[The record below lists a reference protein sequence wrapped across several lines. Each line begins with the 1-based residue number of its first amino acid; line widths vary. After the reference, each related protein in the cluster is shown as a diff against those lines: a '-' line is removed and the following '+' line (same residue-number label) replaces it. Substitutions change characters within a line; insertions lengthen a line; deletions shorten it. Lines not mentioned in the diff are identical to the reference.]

1 MSKLIDGQ
9 LFCAMVIEGALSIE
23 EKKEQANELNV
34 FPVPDGDTGTNMSL
48 TMASARAEM
57 TKLQAQAPTLAKASE
72 ATASALLRGA
82 RGNSGVILSLLFR
95 GMSKHLKK
103 CETAKGAD
111 IALAL
116 NEGVQ
121 AAYKAV
127 MKPAEG
133 TILTVSRVAA
143 QHVLELCQSNPE
155 AECGEVLRAAIDRGN
170 EALAETTHQN
180 PVLEKAGVVDAG
192 GFGFLA
198 VLSGMYDAYNGIH
211 RERDFK
217 PAEPAA
223 PTGATFSEI
232 KDEDIT
238 FTYCTE
244 FIAERRDKS
253 RNVQRLRSFLDSIG
267 DSLVVVEDDDIIKV
281 HVHTDQPNEA
291 LAAGLKFGQLLTVKI
306 ENMRQQHSAKI
317 VEEAAGLES
326 SARKIAEP
334 EKKYGFVSVAAGS
347 GLVSVFRDLGVDEVV
362 QGGQTMNPSTDDI
375 LHAIDAVPAEIVF
388 VLPNNKNIIMAA
400 EQAVP
405 LCETKTVV
413 IIPTKNI
420 PQGISAMLS
429 FDEGSELDENREAM
443 LDAAANVRSGQVT
456 YAARNSDFDG
466 KKIKEGEYLSLLES
480 KLCANGKK
488 LDDVVK
494 KMVREMMRKQSVSF
508 VNIIYG
514 EDMTEEDAQRMEK
527 IVLKEAPE
535 AEVTIING
543 GQPVYYFIISAEG

>member
-23 EKKEQANELNV
+23 EKKEEANELNV

-48 TMASARAEM
+48 TMASAKNELSRL
-57 TKLQAQAPTLAKASE
+57 TDVDLPTASAK
-72 ATASALLRGA
+72 TASALLRGA

-95 GMSKHLKK
+95 GMSKQLKK
-103 CETAKGAD
+103 CKQANGQD
-111 IALAL
+111 LALAL
-116 NEGVQ
+116 QEGVQ

-143 QHVLELCQSNPE
+143 QHVVEMCQSNPE
-155 AECGEVLRAAIDRGN
+155 IGCAEVLREALRVGH

-192 GFGFLA
+192 GFGFLT
-198 VLSGMYDAYNGIH
+198 VLEGMNDAYNGIH
-211 RERDFK
+211 KERVI
-217 PAEPAA
+217 AEPAA
-223 PTGATFSEI
+223 EQKSGATFSDI

-244 FIAERRDKS
+244 FIAERKDKA
-253 RNVQRLRSFLDSIG
+253 RNVQRLRSFLNSIG
-267 DSLVVVEDDDIIKV
+267 DSLVVVEDDDIVKV

-291 LAAGLKFGQLLTVKI
+291 LEAGLKFGQLLTVKI

-317 VEEAAGLES
+317 VEEASGLES
-326 SARKIAEP
+326 KARQIAEP
-334 EKKYGFVSVAAGS
+334 EKKYGFVSVAAGD
-347 GLVSVFRDLGVDEVV
+347 GLVNVFHDLGVDQMV

-405 LCETKTVV
+405 LCEKKTVV

-420 PQGISAMLS
+420 PQGISALLS
-429 FDEGSELDENREAM
+429 FDEGVEMDENREAM
-443 LDAAANVRSGQVT
+443 LDAAANVRSGQIT

-466 KKIKEGEYLSLLES
+466 KKIKEGEYLALVES
-480 KLCANGKK
+480 KLCANSRK
-488 LDDVVK
+488 LDDAVK
-494 KMVREMMRKQSVSF
+494 KMLREMCKKDTAF

-514 EDMTEEDAQRMEK
+514 ADMTEEDAARVEK
-527 IVLKEAPE
+527 MVHRDSPE

-543 GQPVYYFIISAEG
+543 GQPVYYFIVSAEG

>member
-23 EKKEQANELNV
+23 EKKEEANELNV

-48 TMASARAEM
+48 TMASAKNELSRL
-57 TKLQAQAPTLAKASE
+57 TDVDLPTASAK
-72 ATASALLRGA
+72 TASALLRGA

-95 GMSKHLKK
+95 GMSKQLKK
-103 CETAKGAD
+103 CKQANGQD
-111 IALAL
+111 LALAL
-116 NEGVQ
+116 QEGVQ

-143 QHVLELCQSNPE
+143 QHVVEMCQSNPE
-155 AECGEVLRAAIDRGN
+155 IGCEEVLR
-170 EALAETTHQN
+170 EALRVGHEALTETTHQN

-192 GFGFLA
+192 GFGFLT
-198 VLSGMYDAYNGIH
+198 VLEGMNDAYLGIH
-211 RERDFK
+211 KERAI
-217 PAEPAA
+217 AEPAA
-223 PTGATFSEI
+223 EQKSGATFADI

-244 FIAERRDKS
+244 FIAERRDKA
-253 RNVQRLRSFLDSIG
+253 RNVQRLRSFLNSIG

-281 HVHTDQPNEA
+281 HVHTDQPNEV
-291 LAAGLKFGQLLTVKI
+291 LEAGLKFGQLLTIKI

-317 VEEAAGLES
+317 VEEASGLES
-326 SARKIAEP
+326 KARQIAEP
-334 EKKYGFVSVAAGS
+334 EKKYGFVSVAAGD
-347 GLVSVFRDLGVDEVV
+347 GLVNVFHDLGVDQMV

-405 LCETKTVV
+405 LCESKTVV

-429 FDEGSELDENREAM
+429 FDESMEMDENREAM

-480 KLCANGKK
+480 KLCANSRK
-488 LDDVVK
+488 LDDAVK
-494 KMVREMMRKQSVSF
+494 KMVRELCKKECSF

-514 EDMTEEDAQRMEK
+514 EDMTENDAARIEK
-527 IVLKEAPE
+527 MVSKEAPD

>member
-23 EKKEQANELNV
+23 EKKEEANELNV

-48 TMASARAEM
+48 TMASAKNELSRL
-57 TKLQAQAPTLAKASE
+57 TDVDLPTASAK
-72 ATASALLRGA
+72 TASALLRGA

-95 GMSKHLKK
+95 GMSKQLKK
-103 CETAKGAD
+103 CKQANGQD
-111 IALAL
+111 LALAL
-116 NEGVQ
+116 QEGVQ

-133 TILTVSRVAA
+133 TILTVSRIAA
-143 QHVLELCQSNPE
+143 QHVVEMCQSNPE
-155 AECGEVLRAAIDRGN
+155 IGCAEVLREALRVGH

-192 GFGFLA
+192 GFGFLT
-198 VLSGMYDAYNGIH
+198 VLEGMNDAYNGIH
-211 RERDFK
+211 KERVIAD
-217 PAEPAA
+217 PAA
-223 PTGATFSEI
+223 EQKSGATFSDI

-244 FIAERRDKS
+244 FIAERKDKA
-253 RNVQRLRSFLDSIG
+253 RNVQRLRSFLNSIG
-267 DSLVVVEDDDIIKV
+267 DSLVVVEDDDIVKV

-291 LAAGLKFGQLLTVKI
+291 LEAGLKFGQLLTVKI

-317 VEEAAGLES
+317 VEEASGLES
-326 SARKIAEP
+326 KARQIAEP
-334 EKKYGFVSVAAGS
+334 EKKYGFVSVAAGD
-347 GLVSVFRDLGVDEVV
+347 GLVNVFHDLGVDQMV

-405 LCETKTVV
+405 LCESKTVV

-429 FDEGSELDENREAM
+429 FDDSMEMDENREAM

-480 KLCANGKK
+480 KLCANSRK
-488 LDDVVK
+488 LDDAVK
-494 KMVREMMRKQSVSF
+494 KMVRELCKKECSF

-514 EDMTEEDAQRMEK
+514 EDMTEEDAARIEK
-527 IVLKEAPE
+527 MVRKEAPE

>member
-23 EKKEQANELNV
+23 EKKEEANELNL
-34 FPVPDGDTGTNMSL
+34 FPLPDGDTGTNMSL
-48 TMASARAEM
+48 TMASAKNELSRLTDGA
-57 TKLQAQAPTLAKASE
+57 LPTASAK
-72 ATASALLRGA
+72 TASALLRGA

-95 GMSKHLKK
+95 GMSKQLKK
-103 CETAKGAD
+103 CKQANGQD
-111 IALAL
+111 LALAL
-116 NEGVQ
+116 QEGVQ

-143 QHVLELCQSNPE
+143 QHVVEMCQSNPE
-155 AECGEVLRAAIDRGN
+155 IGCAEVLREALRVGH

-192 GFGFLA
+192 GFGFLT
-198 VLSGMYDAYNGIH
+198 VLEGMNDAYNGIH
-211 RERDFK
+211 KERVI
-217 PAEPAA
+217 AEPAA
-223 PTGATFSEI
+223 EQKSGATFSDI

-244 FIAERRDKS
+244 FIAERKDKA
-253 RNVQRLRSFLDSIG
+253 RNVQRLRSFLNSIG
-267 DSLVVVEDDDIIKV
+267 DSLVVVEDDEIVKV

-291 LAAGLKFGQLLTVKI
+291 LEAGLKFGQLLTVKI

-317 VEEAAGLES
+317 VEEASGLES
-326 SARKIAEP
+326 KARQIAEP
-334 EKKYGFVSVAAGS
+334 EKKYGFVSVAAGD
-347 GLVSVFRDLGVDEVV
+347 GLVNVFHDLGVDQMV

-405 LCETKTVV
+405 LCESKTVV

-429 FDEGSELDENREAM
+429 FDESMEMDENREAM

-480 KLCANGKK
+480 KLCANSRK
-488 LDDVVK
+488 LDDAVK
-494 KMVREMMRKQSVSF
+494 KMVRELCKKECSF

-514 EDMTEEDAQRMEK
+514 EDMTEEDAARIEK
-527 IVLKEAPE
+527 MVRKEAPE

>member
-23 EKKEQANELNV
+23 EKKEEANELNV

-48 TMASARAEM
+48 TMASAKNELSRL
-57 TKLQAQAPTLAKASE
+57 TDVDLPTASAK
-72 ATASALLRGA
+72 TASALLRGA

-95 GMSKHLKK
+95 GMSKQLKK
-103 CETAKGAD
+103 CKQANGQD
-111 IALAL
+111 LALAL
-116 NEGVQ
+116 QEGVQ

-133 TILTVSRVAA
+133 TILTVSRIAA
-143 QHVLELCQSNPE
+143 QHVVEMCQSNPE
-155 AECGEVLRAAIDRGN
+155 IGCAEVLREALRVGH

-192 GFGFLA
+192 GFGFLT
-198 VLSGMYDAYNGIH
+198 VLEGMNDAYNGIH
-211 RERDFK
+211 KERVI
-217 PAEPAA
+217 AEPAA
-223 PTGATFSEI
+223 EQKSGATFSDI
-232 KDEDIT
+232 KDKDIT

-244 FIAERRDKS
+244 FIAERKDKA
-253 RNVQRLRSFLDSIG
+253 RNVQRLRSFLNSIG
-267 DSLVVVEDDDIIKV
+267 DSLVVVEDDDIVKV

-291 LAAGLKFGQLLTVKI
+291 LEAGLKFGQLLTVKI

-317 VEEAAGLES
+317 VEEASGLES
-326 SARKIAEP
+326 KARQIAEP
-334 EKKYGFVSVAAGS
+334 EKKYGFVSVAAGD
-347 GLVSVFRDLGVDEVV
+347 GLVNVFHDLGVDQMV

-405 LCETKTVV
+405 LCESKTVV

-429 FDEGSELDENREAM
+429 FDESMEMDENREAM

-480 KLCANGKK
+480 KLCANSRK
-488 LDDVVK
+488 LDDAVK
-494 KMVREMMRKQSVSF
+494 KMVRELCKKDCSF

-514 EDMTEEDAQRMEK
+514 EDMTEDDAARIEK
-527 IVLKEAPE
+527 MVHKEAPE

>member
-23 EKKEQANELNV
+23 EKKEEANELNV

-48 TMASARAEM
+48 TMASAKNELSRL
-57 TKLQAQAPTLAKASE
+57 TDVDLPTASAK
-72 ATASALLRGA
+72 TASALLRGA

-95 GMSKHLKK
+95 GMSKQLKK
-103 CETAKGAD
+103 CKQANGQD
-111 IALAL
+111 LALAL
-116 NEGVQ
+116 QEGVQ

-143 QHVLELCQSNPE
+143 QHVVEMCQSNPE
-155 AECGEVLRAAIDRGN
+155 IGCAEVLREALRVGH

-192 GFGFLA
+192 GFGFLT
-198 VLSGMYDAYNGIH
+198 VLEGMNDAYNGIH
-211 RERDFK
+211 KERVI
-217 PAEPAA
+217 AEPAA
-223 PTGATFSEI
+223 EQKSGATFSDI

-244 FIAERRDKS
+244 FIAERKDKA
-253 RNVQRLRSFLDSIG
+253 RNVQRLRSFLNSIG
-267 DSLVVVEDDDIIKV
+267 DSLVVVEDDDIVKV

-291 LAAGLKFGQLLTVKI
+291 LEAGLKFGQLLTVKI

-317 VEEAAGLES
+317 VEEASGLES
-326 SARKIAEP
+326 KARQIAEP
-334 EKKYGFVSVAAGS
+334 EKKYGFVSVAAGD
-347 GLVSVFRDLGVDEVV
+347 GLVNVFHDLGVDQMV

-405 LCETKTVV
+405 LCESKTIV

-420 PQGISAMLS
+420 PQGFLLCCPLMKAWKWMKT
-429 FDEGSELDENREAM
+429 
-443 LDAAANVRSGQVT
+443 VRPCWMRLPMSVP
-456 YAARNSDFDG
+456 
-466 KKIKEGEYLSLLES
+466 
-480 KLCANGKK
+480 
-488 LDDVVK
+488 
-494 KMVREMMRKQSVSF
+494 VR
-508 VNIIYG
+508 
-514 EDMTEEDAQRMEK
+514 
-527 IVLKEAPE
+527 
-535 AEVTIING
+535 
-543 GQPVYYFIISAEG
+543 

>member
-23 EKKEQANELNV
+23 EKKEEANELNV

-48 TMASARAEM
+48 TMASAKTEVS
-57 TKLQAQAPTLAKASE
+57 KLGEPDLPAAS
-72 ATASALLRGA
+72 AAAASALLRGA

-95 GMSKHLKK
+95 GMSKQLKK
-103 CETAKGAD
+103 CKTAKGQD
-111 IALAL
+111 LALAL
-116 NEGVQ
+116 HEGVQ

-143 QHVLELCQSNPE
+143 QHVLELCQSNPDID
-155 AECGEVLRAAIDRGN
+155 CGEVLRAAIDKGH

-192 GFGFLA
+192 GFGFLTI
-198 VLSGMYDAYNGIH
+198 LEGMYDAYNGIH
-211 RERDFK
+211 RERK
-217 PAEPAA
+217 IAAEPEQAK
-223 PTGATFSEI
+223 TGATFSDI

-253 RNVQRLRSFLDSIG
+253 RNVQRLRSFLDGIG
-267 DSLVVVEDDDIIKV
+267 DSLVVVDDDDIIKV
-281 HVHTDQPNEA
+281 HVHTDRPNEA
-291 LAAGLKFGQLLTVKI
+291 LEAGLKFGQLLTVKI

-326 SARKIAEP
+326 KERKIAEP
-334 EKKYGFVSVAAGS
+334 EKKYGFVSVAAGD
-347 GLVSVFRDLGVDEVV
+347 GLVSVFKDLGVDEMV

-405 LCETKTVV
+405 LCESKTVV
-413 IIPTKNI
+413 IIPTRNI

-429 FDEGSELDENREAM
+429 FDECAELDENRETM

-466 KKIKEGEYLSLLES
+466 KKIREGEYLSLFES
-480 KLCANGKK
+480 KLCANSRK
-488 LDDVVK
+488 LDDAVK
-494 KMVREMMRKQSVSF
+494 KLVREMTRKDCSF
-508 VNIIYG
+508 INIIYG
-514 EDMTEEDAQRMEK
+514 ADMTEEDAARVEK
-527 IVLKEAPE
+527 MAHKEAPD
-535 AEVTIING
+535 AEITIING
-543 GQPVYYFIISAEG
+543 GQPVYYFILSAEG

>member
-23 EKKEQANELNV
+23 EKKEEANELNV

-48 TMASARAEM
+48 TMASAKNELSRL
-57 TKLQAQAPTLAKASE
+57 TDVDLPTASAK
-72 ATASALLRGA
+72 TASALLRGA

-95 GMSKHLKK
+95 GMSKQLKK
-103 CETAKGAD
+103 CKQANGQD
-111 IALAL
+111 LALAL
-116 NEGVQ
+116 QEGVQ

-133 TILTVSRVAA
+133 TILTVSRIAA
-143 QHVLELCQSNPE
+143 QHVVEMCQSNPE
-155 AECGEVLRAAIDRGN
+155 IGCAEVLREALRVGH

-192 GFGFLA
+192 GFGFLT
-198 VLSGMYDAYNGIH
+198 VLEGMNDAYNGIH
-211 RERDFK
+211 KERVI
-217 PAEPAA
+217 AEPAA
-223 PTGATFSEI
+223 EQKSGATFSDI

-244 FIAERRDKS
+244 FIAERKDKA
-253 RNVQRLRSFLDSIG
+253 RNVQRLRSFLNSIG
-267 DSLVVVEDDDIIKV
+267 DSLVVVEDDDIVKV

-291 LAAGLKFGQLLTVKI
+291 LEAGLKFGQLLTVKI

-317 VEEAAGLES
+317 VEEASGLES
-326 SARKIAEP
+326 KARQIAEP
-334 EKKYGFVSVAAGS
+334 EKKYGFVSVAAGD
-347 GLVSVFRDLGVDEVV
+347 GLVNVFHDLGVDQMV

-405 LCETKTVV
+405 LCESKTVV

-429 FDEGSELDENREAM
+429 FDESMEMDENREAM

-480 KLCANGKK
+480 KLCANSRK
-488 LDDVVK
+488 LDDAVK
-494 KMVREMMRKQSVSF
+494 KMVRELCKKDCSF

-514 EDMTEEDAQRMEK
+514 EDMTEEDAARIEK
-527 IVLKEAPE
+527 MVRKEAPE

>member
-23 EKKEQANELNV
+23 EKKEEANELNV

-48 TMASARAEM
+48 TMASAKNELSRL
-57 TKLQAQAPTLAKASE
+57 TDVDLPTASAK
-72 ATASALLRGA
+72 TASALLRGA

-95 GMSKHLKK
+95 GMSKQLKK
-103 CETAKGAD
+103 CKQANGQD
-111 IALAL
+111 LALAL
-116 NEGVQ
+116 QEGVQ

-133 TILTVSRVAA
+133 TILTVSRIAA
-143 QHVLELCQSNPE
+143 QHVVEMCQSNPE
-155 AECGEVLRAAIDRGN
+155 IGCAEVLREALRVGH

-192 GFGFLA
+192 GFGFLT
-198 VLSGMYDAYNGIH
+198 VLEGMNDAYNGIH
-211 RERDFK
+211 KERVI
-217 PAEPAA
+217 AEPAA
-223 PTGATFSEI
+223 EQKSGATFSDI

-244 FIAERRDKS
+244 FIAERKDKA
-253 RNVQRLRSFLDSIG
+253 RNVQRLRSFLNGIG
-267 DSLVVVEDDDIIKV
+267 DSLVVVEDDDIVKV

-291 LAAGLKFGQLLTVKI
+291 LEAGLKFGQLLTVKI

-317 VEEAAGLES
+317 VEEASGLES
-326 SARKIAEP
+326 KARQIAEP
-334 EKKYGFVSVAAGS
+334 ETKYGFVSVAAGD
-347 GLVSVFRDLGVDEVV
+347 GLVNVFHDLGVDQMV

-405 LCETKTVV
+405 LCESKTVV

-429 FDEGSELDENREAM
+429 FDESMEMDENREAM

-480 KLCANGKK
+480 KLCANSRK
-488 LDDVVK
+488 LDDAVK
-494 KMVREMMRKQSVSF
+494 KMVRELCKKECSF

-514 EDMTEEDAQRMEK
+514 EDMTEEDAARIEK
-527 IVLKEAPE
+527 MVRKEAPE

>member
-23 EKKEQANELNV
+23 EKKEEANELNV

-48 TMASARAEM
+48 TMASAKNELSRL
-57 TKLQAQAPTLAKASE
+57 TDVDLPTASAK
-72 ATASALLRGA
+72 TASALLRGA

-95 GMSKHLKK
+95 GMSKQLKK
-103 CETAKGAD
+103 CKQANGQD
-111 IALAL
+111 LALAL
-116 NEGVQ
+116 QEGVQ

-133 TILTVSRVAA
+133 TILTVSRIAA
-143 QHVLELCQSNPE
+143 QHVVEMCQSNPE
-155 AECGEVLRAAIDRGN
+155 IGCAEVLREALRVGH

-192 GFGFLA
+192 GFGFLT
-198 VLSGMYDAYNGIH
+198 VLEGMNDAYNGIH
-211 RERDFK
+211 KERVIAD
-217 PAEPAA
+217 PAA
-223 PTGATFSEI
+223 EQKSGATFSDI

-244 FIAERRDKS
+244 FIAERKDKA
-253 RNVQRLRSFLDSIG
+253 RNVQRLRSFLNSIG
-267 DSLVVVEDDDIIKV
+267 DSLVVVEDDDIVKV

-291 LAAGLKFGQLLTVKI
+291 LEAGLKFGQLLTVKI

-317 VEEAAGLES
+317 VEEASGLES
-326 SARKIAEP
+326 KARQIAEP
-334 EKKYGFVSVAAGS
+334 EKKYGFVSVAAGD
-347 GLVSVFRDLGVDEVV
+347 GLVNVFHDLGVDQMV

-405 LCETKTVV
+405 LCESKTVV

-429 FDEGSELDENREAM
+429 FDESMEMDENREAM

-480 KLCANGKK
+480 KLCANSRK
-488 LDDVVK
+488 LDDAVK
-494 KMVREMMRKQSVSF
+494 KMVRELCKKECSF

-514 EDMTEEDAQRMEK
+514 EDMTEEDAARIEK
-527 IVLKEAPE
+527 MVRKEAPE

>member
-23 EKKEQANELNV
+23 EKKEEANELNV

-48 TMASARAEM
+48 TMASAKNELSRL
-57 TKLQAQAPTLAKASE
+57 TDVDLPTASAK
-72 ATASALLRGA
+72 TASALLRGA

-95 GMSKHLKK
+95 GMSKQLKK
-103 CETAKGAD
+103 CKQANGQD
-111 IALAL
+111 LALAL
-116 NEGVQ
+116 QEGVQ

-143 QHVLELCQSNPE
+143 QHVVEMCQSNPE
-155 AECGEVLRAAIDRGN
+155 IGCAEVLREALRVGH

-192 GFGFLA
+192 GFGFLT
-198 VLSGMYDAYNGIH
+198 VLEGMNDAYNGIH
-211 RERDFK
+211 KERVI
-217 PAEPAA
+217 AEPAA
-223 PTGATFSEI
+223 EQKSGATFSDI

-244 FIAERRDKS
+244 FIAERKDKA
-253 RNVQRLRSFLDSIG
+253 RNVQRLRSFLNSIG
-267 DSLVVVEDDDIIKV
+267 DSLVVVEDDDIVKV

-291 LAAGLKFGQLLTVKI
+291 LEAGLKFGQLLTVKI

-317 VEEAAGLES
+317 VEEASGRES
-326 SARKIAEP
+326 KARQIAEP
-334 EKKYGFVSVAAGS
+334 EKKYGFVSVAAGD
-347 GLVSVFRDLGVDEVV
+347 GLVNVFHDLGVDQMV

-405 LCETKTVV
+405 LCESKTVV

-429 FDEGSELDENREAM
+429 FDESMEMDENREAM

-480 KLCANGKK
+480 KLCANSRK
-488 LDDVVK
+488 LDDAVK
-494 KMVREMMRKQSVSF
+494 KMVRELCKKECSF

-514 EDMTEEDAQRMEK
+514 EDMTEDDAARIEK
-527 IVLKEAPE
+527 MVHKEAPE

>member
-48 TMASARAEM
+48 TMASAKNELS
-57 TKLQAQAPTLAKASE
+57 KLTDVDLPTASSK
-72 ATASALLRGA
+72 TASALLRGA

-95 GMSKHLKK
+95 GMSKQLKK
-103 CETAKGAD
+103 CKQANGQD
-111 IALAL
+111 LALAL
-116 NEGVQ
+116 QEGVQ

-143 QHVLELCQSNPE
+143 QHVVELCQSNP
-155 AECGEVLRAAIDRGN
+155 AVGCDEVLREALRIGH

-192 GFGFLA
+192 GFGFLT
-198 VLSGMYDAYNGIH
+198 VLEGMQDAYHGIH
-211 RERDFK
+211 KERAV
-217 PAEPAA
+217 AEPA
-223 PTGATFSEI
+223 PEQKSGATFADISE
-232 KDEDIT
+232 EDIT

-244 FIAERRDKS
+244 FIAERRDKA
-253 RNVQRLRSFLDSIG
+253 RNVQRLRSFLNSIG

-281 HVHTDQPNEA
+281 HVHTDQPNDA

-326 SARKIAEP
+326 KTRKIADP
-334 EKKYGFVSVAAGS
+334 EKKYGFVSVAAGE
-347 GLVSVFRDLGVDEVV
+347 GLVSVFKDLGVDEMV

-388 VLPNNKNIIMAA
+388 VLPNNKNIVMAA

-405 LCETKTVV
+405 LCESKTVI

-429 FDEGSELDENREAM
+429 FDESMEMDENREAM

-480 KLCANGKK
+480 KLCANSRK
-488 LDDVVK
+488 LDDAVK
-494 KMVREMMRKQSVSF
+494 KMVRELCKKDCSF

-514 EDMTEEDAQRMEK
+514 EDMTEEDAARIEK
-527 IVLKEAPE
+527 MVCKEAPE
-535 AEVTIING
+535 AEITIING

>member
-23 EKKEQANELNV
+23 EKKDEANELNV

-48 TMASARAEM
+48 TMASAKNEM
-57 TKLQAQAPTLAKASE
+57 SKQLDKDIDLATASKM
-72 ATASALLRGA
+72 TASALLRGA

-95 GMSKHLKK
+95 GMSKQLKTCK
-103 CETAKGAD
+103 EANGQD
-111 IALAL
+111 LALAL
-116 NEGVQ
+116 QEGVQ

-143 QHVLELCQSNPE
+143 QHVVELCQSNPD
-155 AECGEVLRAAIDRGN
+155 AGCGDVLRAALEKGH

-198 VLSGMYDAYNGIH
+198 VLEGMSDAYNGIH
-211 RERDFK
+211 KQRK
-217 PAEPAA
+217 IAEPEPEAKS
-223 PTGATFSEI
+223 GATFSDI

-253 RNVQRLRSFLDSIG
+253 RNVQRLRTFLNSIG

-291 LAAGLKFGQLLTVKI
+291 LEAGLKFGQLLTVKI

-326 SARKIAEP
+326 TARKIAEP
-334 EKKYGFVSVAAGS
+334 EKKYGFVSVAAGD
-347 GLVSVFRDLGVDEVV
+347 GLVNVFKDLGVDEMV

-375 LHAIDAVPAEIVF
+375 LHAIDAVPAEIVY

-405 LCETKTVV
+405 LCEKKTVV
-413 IIPTKNI
+413 VIPTKNI
-420 PQGISAMLS
+420 PQGISALLS
-429 FDEGSELDENREAM
+429 FDEGAEMDENREAM
-443 LDAAANVRSGQVT
+443 LDAAANVRSGQIT

-466 KKIKEGEYLSLLES
+466 KKIKEGEYLALVES
-480 KLCANGKK
+480 KLCANSRK
-488 LDDVVK
+488 LDDAVK
-494 KMVREMMRKQSVSF
+494 KMLREMCKKDTAF

-514 EDMTEEDAQRMEK
+514 ADMTEEDAARVEK
-527 IVLKEAPE
+527 MVHRDSPE

-543 GQPVYYFIISAEG
+543 GQPVYYFIVSAEG

>member
-23 EKKEQANELNV
+23 EKKEEANELNV

-48 TMASARAEM
+48 TMASAKNEVSKLAEPD
-57 TKLQAQAPTLAKASE
+57 LPAASA

-95 GMSKHLKK
+95 GMSKQLKK
-103 CETAKGAD
+103 CKTAKGQD
-111 IALAL
+111 LALAL
-116 NEGVQ
+116 HEGVQ

-143 QHVLELCQSNPE
+143 QHVLELYQSNPDID
-155 AECGEVLRAAIDRGN
+155 CGEVLRAAIDKGH

-192 GFGFLA
+192 GFGFLTI
-198 VLSGMYDAYNGIH
+198 LEGMYDAYNGIH
-211 RERDFK
+211 KERK
-217 PAEPAA
+217 IAAEPEHAK
-223 PTGATFSEI
+223 TGATFSDI

-253 RNVQRLRSFLDSIG
+253 RNVQRLRAFLDSIG
-267 DSLVVVEDDDIIKV
+267 DSLVVVDDDDIIKV
-281 HVHTDQPNEA
+281 HVHTDRPNEA
-291 LAAGLKFGQLLTVKI
+291 LEAGLKFGQLLTVKI

-326 SARKIAEP
+326 KERKIAEP
-334 EKKYGFVSVAAGS
+334 EKKYGFVSVAAGD
-347 GLVSVFRDLGVDEVV
+347 GLVSVFKDLGVDEMV

-405 LCETKTVV
+405 LCESKTVV

-429 FDEGSELDENREAM
+429 FDECAELDENREAM

-466 KKIKEGEYLSLLES
+466 KKIREGEYLSLFES
-480 KLCANGKK
+480 KLCANSRK
-488 LDDVVK
+488 LDDAVK
-494 KMVREMMRKQSVSF
+494 KLIREMTRKDCSF
-508 VNIIYG
+508 INIIYG
-514 EDMTEEDAQRMEK
+514 ADMTEEDAARVEK
-527 IVLKEAPE
+527 MAHKEAPD
-535 AEVTIING
+535 AEITIING
-543 GQPVYYFIISAEG
+543 GQPVYYFILSAEG